1 MTDSAEITLD
11 LIAHPNQPPSSSSS
25 PPSSS
30 SSSLTPPPSLL
41 SEKRELPTLS
51 PVPIKRL
58 SITPVLDPI
67 LASASLDSQVF
78 SETLHSPDSPGDL
91 PHKRARHHTIDS
103 IPSSTEMDG
112 PSTAATSPQPPEAE
126 EVAQKLDKGKTPLS
140 SSEQPALVEVAT
152 TNAAAAASPQPEPT
166 QLASA
171 STRRAASSR
180 SPNNLNKPK
189 TEHLE
194 YFLNSLPSGSSSLG
208 VEQMESRQQSPGRV
222 PAAVHAL
229 EEAHK
234 RNSQCSDRASIRKS
248 LESRHPDVTSHPIA
262 AKTPV
267 QSIGAP
273 PPAPPVPVPPMDS
286 IELARPETASSVSP
300 AVGSNITIQTPNSQ
314 NGKGGKKNGL
324 RSILNKIRSHS
335 NHAAKQAPVVGIGRQ
350 ETDSTVQT
358 SSTPISAISANRF
371 QEPQVAPM
379 VDGVDARNDATY
391 YRDLKRDFENRRLR
405 GTHEHPVEGAM
416 ALSHGTGIT
425 SMGLKQ
431 LFRSISR
438 AVRSSTHGLKKLVL
452 RRAKQLP
459 DQISATV
466 RGQPQPELPA
476 SKRAQTRA
484 QRQSEYEQLTKGP
497 LPTFGARVPTPP
509 PVIPLIRNPSAEVVP
524 TLATASSS
532 RSATSS
538 PYSTPHYRQ
547 IGLFASQPHE
557 IAAKLSE
564 KGKAASHLTNGDATP
579 SNLQNGEGHSSN
591 PQLSSS
597 SSSQS
602 AGAALNGSK
611 GVSASQPA
619 TNPNAA
625 GQAPSTVKKD
635 AAGGFFREA
644 FHGW

>member
-1 MTDSAEITLD
+1 
-11 LIAHPNQPPSSSSS
+11 
-25 PPSSS
+25 
-30 SSSLTPPPSLL
+30 
-41 SEKRELPTLS
+41 
-51 PVPIKRL
+51 
-58 SITPVLDPI
+58 
-67 LASASLDSQVF
+67 
-78 SETLHSPDSPGDL
+78 
-91 PHKRARHHTIDS
+91 
-103 IPSSTEMDG
+103 MDG

-126 EVAQKLDKGKTPLS
+126 EVTQKLDKGKNPLF
-140 SSEQPALVEVAT
+140 SSEQPGPVEAAT
-152 TNAAAAASPQPEPT
+152 TNAASPQPEPI

-171 STRRAASSR
+171 STQRAASSR

-194 YFLNSLPSGSSSLG
+194 YFLNSLPSGSYSLG
-208 VEQMESRQQSPGRV
+208 VEQMESRRRSPGRV

-234 RNSQCSDRASIRKS
+234 RNSQCSDRGSIRKS

-267 QSIGAP
+267 QSVDTP
-273 PPAPPVPVPPMDS
+273 PPVPVPPVDS

-300 AVGSNITIQTPNSQ
+300 AVGSNIAIQTPNSQ
-314 NGKGGKKNGL
+314 NEKGGKKNGL
-324 RSILNKIRSHS
+324 RSILDKIRSHS
-335 NHAAKQAPVVGIGRQ
+335 NHAAKQTPVVGIGRQ
-350 ETDSTVQT
+350 KTDSTVQT

-371 QEPQVAPM
+371 QEPQIAPM

-431 LFRSISR
+431 LSRSISR
-438 AVRSSTHGLKKLVL
+438 VVRSSTHGLKKLVL

-484 QRQSEYEQLTKGP
+484 QRQSEYEKLTKGP

-538 PYSTPHYRQ
+538 PNSTPHYRQ

-557 IAAKLSE
+557 IAAKLSG
-564 KGKAASHLTNGDATP
+564 KGKAASHLKNGDATP

-611 GVSASQPA
+611 GISASQPA
-619 TNPNAA
+619 TNPNVV

-644 FHGW
+644 FHVMVCLVLVVALCGTWGAKQWDPVTGIL

>member
-1 MTDSAEITLD
+1 
-11 LIAHPNQPPSSSSS
+11 
-25 PPSSS
+25 
-30 SSSLTPPPSLL
+30 
-41 SEKRELPTLS
+41 
-51 PVPIKRL
+51 
-58 SITPVLDPI
+58 
-67 LASASLDSQVF
+67 
-78 SETLHSPDSPGDL
+78 
-91 PHKRARHHTIDS
+91 
-103 IPSSTEMDG
+103 MDG

-126 EVAQKLDKGKTPLS
+126 EVTQKLDKGKNPLS
-140 SSEQPALVEVAT
+140 SSEQLAPVEAAT
-152 TNAAAAASPQPEPT
+152 TNAASPQPEPT

-171 STRRAASSR
+171 STRGAASSR
-180 SPNNLNKPK
+180 SPSNLNKPK

-208 VEQMESRQQSPGRV
+208 VEQMESRQRSPGRV

-234 RNSQCSDRASIRKS
+234 RNSQCSDRGSIRKS

-267 QSIGAP
+267 QSVNTP
-273 PPAPPVPVPPMDS
+273 PPPPPPPPVPVPPVDS

-300 AVGSNITIQTPNSQ
+300 AVGSNRAIQTPNSQ
-314 NGKGGKKNGL
+314 NEKGGKKNGL
-324 RSILNKIRSHS
+324 RSILDKIRSHS
-335 NHAAKQAPVVGIGRQ
+335 NHAAKQTPVVGIGRQ

-371 QEPQVAPM
+371 QEPQIAPM

-405 GTHEHPVEGAM
+405 GTHEHPVEGAT

-438 AVRSSTHGLKKLVL
+438 VVRSSTHGLKKLVL

-484 QRQSEYEQLTKGP
+484 QRQSEYEKLTKGP

-557 IAAKLSE
+557 IAAKLSG
-564 KGKAASHLTNGDATP
+564 KGKAASHLKNGDATP

-597 SSSQS
+597 SGSQS

-619 TNPNAA
+619 TNPNVV

>member
-11 LIAHPNQPPSSSSS
+11 LIAHPNQPPSSSS
-25 PPSSS
+25 PPSSSPFS

-51 PVPIKRL
+51 PVPIKHL

-78 SETLHSPDSPGDL
+78 SDTLNSSDSPGDL

-126 EVAQKLDKGKTPLS
+126 EVSHKLGRGENPLS
-140 SSEQPALVEVAT
+140 SSRQPAPVEATT
-152 TNAAAAASPQPEPT
+152 TNAAAAASPQPGPT

-171 STRRAASSR
+171 STQRAASSR

-208 VEQMESRQQSPGRV
+208 VEQMESRQRSPGRV

-234 RNSQCSDRASIRKS
+234 RNSQCSDRGSIRKS
-248 LESRHPDVTSHPIA
+248 LEIRHPDVTSHPIA
-262 AKTPV
+262 AKNPV
-267 QSIGAP
+267 QSVDAPP
-273 PPAPPVPVPPMDS
+273 PPAPPVPVPPTDS
-286 IELARPETASSVSP
+286 IELARPETASSVAP
-300 AVGSNITIQTPNSQ
+300 AAGSNTAIQTPNSQ
-314 NGKGGKKNGL
+314 NEKGRNKKNGI
-324 RSILNKIRSHS
+324 RSILDKIRSHS
-335 NHAAKQAPVVGIGRQ
+335 NHATKQSLVVGIGRQ

-358 SSTPISAISANRF
+358 SSTPISAISVNRF

-476 SKRAQTRA
+476 SKKAQTRA

-497 LPTFGARVPTPP
+497 LPTFGPRVPTPP

-524 TLATASSS
+524 TLATTASSS

-557 IAAKLSE
+557 VAAKLSG

-597 SSSQS
+597 SSS
-602 AGAALNGSK
+602 
-611 GVSASQPA
+611 
-619 TNPNAA
+619 
-625 GQAPSTVKKD
+625 
-635 AAGGFFREA
+635 
-644 FHGW
+644 